1 MRQEQGGARQQ
12 ACGRDGRDGC
22 TRALTWRPSAG
33 IRASYPRQT
42 PGVNVRAIVEV
53 RVGAEGGLPKGGG
66 EGGREGEAGGGTHLE
81 RVGARVLD
89 AAGLD
94 EEFLHF
100 HVIEDGRV
108 APPGGRSKRGLGT
121 LRTPG
126 SSPRVGVPAE
136 WLGLS
141 PWACRA
147 AQSQQGLE
155 CRSSA
160 ALRGG
165 RASDH
170 AAPRTLSEA
179 ALLLPRARH
188 AHSARELA
196 RAVWDAAAR
205 GGGHTRQQGHHG
217 GCRGPHVE
225 VGRVGWLV
233 GVCVCVCGWVGG
245 WACRC
250 CTHSCTSFQ

>member
-1 MRQEQGGARQQ
+1 VRQEQGGARQQ

-53 RVGAEGGLPKGGG
+53 RVGAEGGLPEGGG

-108 APPGGRSKRGLGT
+108 APPGGRTERVFGDSQDDSLEPLGGVARQ
-121 LRTPG
+121 LVA
-126 SSPRVGVPAE
+126 SSLL
-136 WLGLS
+136 LG
-141 PWACRA
+141 ACRA
-147 AQSQQGLE
+147 AQSHQGRPE
-155 CRSSA
+155 
-160 ALRGG
+160 
-165 RASDH
+165 
-170 AAPRTLSEA
+170 EA
-179 ALLLPRARH
+179 
-188 AHSARELA
+188 
-196 RAVWDAAAR
+196 
-205 GGGHTRQQGHHG
+205 
-217 GCRGPHVE
+217 
-225 VGRVGWLV
+225 RVSL
-233 GVCVCVCGWVGG
+233 
-245 WACRC
+245 
-250 CTHSCTSFQ
+250 